1 MKRKARLITALLL
14 VFFIFSSCATKKDS
28 GNKDRT
34 DINTN
39 TSKKEEEEKPKNANY
54 VEAVQQE
61 VVWINGNKDEKAVY
75 FKYEAKLYKKP
86 VTTGS
91 KFKIFFE
98 NFSTVKRLNKNSLE
112 EYAME
117 LCVNHFVKLA
127 GVKVG
132 DYIEMFIFET
142 DKGGWDN
149 PRGKEKALIYFV
161 GKYESPKEIKGE
173 FFIRS

>member
-1 MKRKARLITALLL
+1 MKTRLVTALLA
-14 VFFIFSSCATKKDS
+14 VFFIFSSCASQKDLRD
-28 GNKDRT
+28 KDRT
-34 DINTN
+34 YTGDGEASEDNGQVKTA
-39 TSKKEEEEKPKNANY
+39 P

-61 VVWINGNKDEKAVY
+61 VVWINGNKDGKVVY

-91 KFKIFFE
+91 KFKMFFE
-98 NFSTVKRLNKNSLE
+98 NFSTVKRLKNNSLE